1 MLIGYLAVFFF
12 FFMFV
17 QLLEM
22 EEDER
27 TEKLSLRNTDNYKR
41 LPDLT
46 IPRAREVRCDDR
58 Q

>member
-1 MLIGYLAVFFF
+1 MLIGYFAVFF

-27 TEKLSLRNTDNYKR
+27 TEKLSLKNTDNYKR